1 MLHQLVYQ
9 VSDLSGSWSR
19 YSSLLKTSPN
29 YTENRKKRSIQG
41 QPLFADHTCIK
52 SKIAYFQ
59 IVGLLICFLNMYGLF
74 HLKYCT
80 VEL

>member
-1 MLHQLVYQ
+1 MRHKRVYQ

-19 YSSLLKTSPN
+19 YSNLLKTSPN

-52 SKIAYFQ
+52 SNIAYLQ
-59 IVGLLICFLNMYGLF
+59 IVGLLIYFLNMYGLF

-80 VEL
+80 DEL